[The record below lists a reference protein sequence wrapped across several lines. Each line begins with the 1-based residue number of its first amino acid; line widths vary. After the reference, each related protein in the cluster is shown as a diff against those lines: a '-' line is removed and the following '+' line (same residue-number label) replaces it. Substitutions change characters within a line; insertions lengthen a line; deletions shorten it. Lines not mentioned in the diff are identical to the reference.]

1 MDREAE
7 EGGGGGGGRT
17 VKEVGPDLALPNVV
31 RSCGAVDGAGDNE
44 VAVYEDARDAVLCVL

>member
-1 MDREAE
+1 M
-7 EGGGGGGGRT
+7 GGGGGRT